1 MKRSLLALVVLTLL
15 LPNMIG
21 CMGMCTDSDSSME
34 WCWATFIFPVLEMD
48 VSSLE
53 TDFMPFGSDCSLAE

>member
-21 CMGMCTDSDSSME
+21 CFGLCTDSDSSME
-34 WCWATFIFPVLEMD
+34 WCWATFFFPVIETD
-48 VSSLE
+48 VFSLE
-53 TDFMPFGSDCSLAE
+53 ADLMSYELGCSPIE